1 MGGPL
6 LGYVRSG
13 GQDNQWQHT
22 FRSKEAVIE
31 VKPTDDCANVESS
44 TDWVELVVGPRDLG
58 S

>member
-13 GQDNQWQHT
+13 GQDNQRQHT
-22 FRSKEAVIE
+22 FCSEEAVVE

-44 TDWVELVVGPRDLG
+44 ADWVELVVGPRDLG